1 MSVNCVMMIEIK
13 HTFFRNI
20 LLALSC
26 QKQGYSVLIPLEI
39 GVTHSSG
46 RLKICIHLVGFFCFV
61 FTVPSSFFSFFIQKV
76 QSGDP
81 LCDQMILVMFFF
93 SQKAL

>member
-1 MSVNCVMMIEIK
+1 MLVNYVMMIEIK

-39 GVTHSSG
+39 GVLHILQEDSKFAFIW
-46 RLKICIHLVGFFCFV
+46 LGFFVLFLLHHPV
-61 FTVPSSFFSFFIQKV
+61 SFPFLSKKCNQV
-76 QSGDP
+76 T
-81 LCDQMILVMFFF
+81 LCVIR
-93 SQKAL
+93 